1 MTEFHGKGK
10 VAVIKTRPETV
21 LGDIGRA
28 LHLIEYELALPKDRD
43 TVIVITTPLA
53 MWCPGGAT
61 TPWQLEGLVRRL
73 KADGYSRLYILCH
86 QPLVGSVLQ
95 AEEANKLRYVI
106 DKYRLS
112 HLDLHD
118 PEVEWVTHTPSR
130 PLKVAPQLFPDGI
143 KVPRLLLERNIIHL
157 PALSAHPA
165 MAIAGGMVST
175 AQLWLGH
182 AHAAALSRVPIADV
196 LADAVA
202 LQQELSAGS
211 LTVVDATL
219 VGQGSS
225 LANMRLKEW
234 SLILA
239 STDHVAVDTLGAII
253 LGYPP
258 QEIPALQQAQERG
271 LGISDLAALSIL
283 GENLLGPDWNLQ
295 PEDKFINTVTGR
307 RQKGA
312 AQLASPQGVGKL
324 LTTLKL
330 QLFWPSGVGRQ
341 LARTA
346 LETPWGQLF
355 QSYDDGNVRIPERIP
370 KPLLGMLG
378 AAGLGASVFALRHWR
393 RAIELRREG

>member
-1 MTEFHGKGK
+1 MAEFHGKGK
-10 VAVIKTRPETV
+10 IAAIKTRPEMV
-21 LGDIGRA
+21 LGDTGRA
-28 LHLIEYELALPKDRD
+28 LHAIEYELALPKDHD
-43 TVIVITTPLA
+43 TILVITAPVAT
-53 MWCPGGAT
+53 WCPGGAT
-61 TPWQLEGLVRRL
+61 TPWQLEGVVRRL
-73 KADGYSRLYILCH
+73 KADGYTRLHVLCH

-106 DKYRLS
+106 DKYRLP

-118 PEVEWVTHTPSR
+118 PEVEWVTYTPSH
-130 PLKVAPQLFPDGI
+130 PLKVAHELFPDGI
-143 KVPRLLLERNIIHL
+143 KVPRFLLERNIIHL
-157 PALSAHPA
+157 PALSPHPA
-165 MAIAGGMVST
+165 MAVAGGMVST
-175 AQLWLGH
+175 AQLWLTH
-182 AHAAALSRVPIADV
+182 ARAAALSRVPIADV

-239 STDHVAVDTLGAII
+239 STDHVAIDALGATIQ
-253 LGYPP
+253 GYAP
-258 QEIPALQQAQERG
+258 QQIPALQQAHARG
-271 LGISDLAALSIL
+271 LGISDLSALTLL

-295 PEDKFINTVTGR
+295 GEGHFLDTATGCG
-307 RQKGA
+307 QAWA
-312 AQLASPQGVGKL
+312 AHLASPQGARKL
-324 LTTLKL
+324 IATLGFWL
-330 QLFWPSGVGRQ
+330 LWPSVVGRQ

-378 AAGLGASVFALRHWR
+378 LAGLGASVFALRHWR
-393 RAIELRREG
+393 RGIELRREG